1 MSDIS
6 ESTTS
11 DLGGETMRLLS
22 GLCHEMGNV
31 LTATRLYAQFLTDEI
46 GPEEV
51 AENAGELDHLSGVA
65 SQLLLLVRPI
75 VAPLERG
82 RGVAEPRDV
91 LERVQ
96 ASLEPTRKG
105 VEVGIAF
112 DSSAGVSRVNMDG
125 DLLQT
130 FIATLIQE
138 ACQGLPE
145 AGRVDVRVE
154 ASSGPVVFVVED
166 DGEED
171 EGLVRF
177 REEALR
183 GRPLRCAI
191 IDHVLRKFG
200 GRVEASRKGLLTRV
214 ELQIPTS

>member
-1 MSDIS
+1 
-6 ESTTS
+6 
-11 DLGGETMRLLS
+11 MRLLS

-51 AENAGELDHLSGVA
+51 LENAGEVDHLSGVA

-96 ASLEPTRKG
+96 ASLEPARKG
-105 VEVGIAF
+105 VEVRIAF

-130 FIATLIQE
+130 FITTLIQE
-138 ACQGLPE
+138 ACQGLPDR
-145 AGRVDVRVE
+145 GRVDVRVE
-154 ASSGPVVFVVED
+154 AGSGPVVFVIED
-166 DGEED
+166 NGEED
-171 EGLVRF
+171 E
-177 REEALR
+177 ALFTSTR
-183 GRPLRCAI
+183 RRSAVAHCDAQSLITCCGNSKAEWKPVA
-191 IDHVLRKFG
+191 
-200 GRVEASRKGLLTRV
+200 KGLGPALNCKFPLPKGV
-214 ELQIPTS
+214 

>member
-1 MSDIS
+1 
-6 ESTTS
+6 
-11 DLGGETMRLLS
+11 MRLLS

-51 AENAGELDHLSGVA
+51 VANAEEVDHLSGIA

-75 VAPLERG
+75 VAPRERG
-82 RGVAEPRDV
+82 RGVANPCDV

-96 ASLEPTRKG
+96 ANLEPARKG
-105 VEVGIAF
+105 VEVRIVP
-112 DSSAGVSRVNMDG
+112 DSSAGVFQANMDG

-130 FIATLIQE
+130 FITTLIQE
-138 ACQGLPE
+138 ACQGLQDG
-145 AGRVDVRVE
+145 GRVDVRVE
-154 ASSGPVVFVVED
+154 ASTDQVVFVIED

-191 IDHVLRKFG
+191 IDHVLRKFD
-200 GRVEASRKGLLTRV
+200 GRVEVSRKRPRTHI
-214 ELQIPTS
+214 ELRIPTP